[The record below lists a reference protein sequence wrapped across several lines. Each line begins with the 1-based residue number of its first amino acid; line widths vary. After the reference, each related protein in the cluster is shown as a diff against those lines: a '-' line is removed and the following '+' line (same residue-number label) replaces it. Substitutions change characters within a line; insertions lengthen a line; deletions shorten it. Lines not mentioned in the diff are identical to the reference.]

1 MLYKDSR
8 YNLFSR
14 YLRER
19 FGERVGKVT
28 LDAGFSCPHRDR
40 KAREGGCIYC
50 ENRGFS
56 RNTTESLAPLDEQ
69 IRSGVVRLARR
80 YKAKR
85 FIAYF
90 QAFTNTFGEVDALKD
105 RYDVV
110 RSFPE
115 IVGLSIG
122 TRPDCI
128 SEEKLDLI
136 EGYGDDYMVW
146 IEYGLQSAN
155 DDTLRRINRG
165 HTVRDFVEAVEKTAR
180 RRIRTC
186 AHVILGLPGE
196 GRDEMMDT
204 AACVASLPIE
214 GIKLHHLHVVKGT
227 RLEEMVRRGDYS
239 PLFLDEYVGLA
250 CDFLERIPAGIT
262 VQRLCGEAPK
272 ELLVAPEW
280 TKEKQTVI
288 SRIRAELGRR
298 GSYQGRW
305 VRSCLSL

>member
-1 MLYKDSR
+1 MKDSILCHDQR
-8 YNLFSR
+8 YNPFSR

-40 KAREGGCIYC
+40 EAREGGCVYC

-56 RNTTESLAPLDEQ
+56 RNTTEALAPLDEQ
-69 IRSGVVRLARR
+69 IRSGVTRLSRR

-90 QAFTNTFGEVDALKD
+90 QAFTNTFGDVETLKA

-115 IVGLSIG
+115 ILGLSIG

-136 EGYGDDYMVW
+136 ESYADDYMVW
-146 IEYGLQSAN
+146 IEYGLQSSK
-155 DDTLRRINRG
+155 DDTLERINRG
-165 HTVRDFVEAVEKTAR
+165 HTVEHFVEAVERTGR
-180 RRIRTC
+180 RRIHMC

-196 GRDEMMDT
+196 GRCEMMDT
-204 AACVASLPIE
+204 AALVASLPIE

-227 RLEEMVRRGDYS
+227 RLEGMVRRGDYT
-239 PLFLDEYVGLA
+239 PLSLDEYVGLA

-262 VQRLCGEAPK
+262 VQRLCGDAPK
-272 ELLVAPEW
+272 DLLVAPDW
-280 TKEKQTVI
+280 TKEKQRVI
-288 SRIRAELGRR
+288 SRIRAELARR
-298 GSYQGRW
+298 DSYQGRR
-305 VRSCLSL
+305 VGS